1 MTYSSYKVK
10 TPGKLMIAG
19 EYAVLEPKQKAVVI
33 GINRYVTVHIK
44 PCKQNKPSLS
54 QRGSEDIT
62 WEIRDGK
69 VQFSVDDSSLGFI
82 KNSISVV
89 KQFLQE
95 KSVILH
101 PFQLEIRSD
110 LDDPLTGKKYGLG
123 SSAAVVVAVISAML
137 QLSREVKEPPALEEI
152 FKLSAIAHLKTQENG
167 SGADVAAAV
176 YGGWIEYS
184 AFDGKWL
191 LNQLEQGMKLRSVIE
206 KPWPNLS
213 IRPLTPP
220 PLLQLAVGWTKK
232 TAATA
237 PMIRSFQHFRH
248 QNIEAYKEFLSES
261 SIAVEALIQSF
272 EARDYTES
280 INSVAQNRK
289 ALLKLGE
296 EAGITIETDKLK
308 TLCSIAETFGSGK
321 SSGAGGGD
329 CGIAF
334 LKDSASMEELHNAWK
349 EADITPLNLTVSN
362 TGVSIEKI
370 AVNYEGNVRN
380 TNKG

>member
-19 EYAVLEPKQKAVVI
+19 EYAVLEPNQKAVVI
-33 GINRYVTVHIK
+33 GVNRYVTAYIK
-44 PCKQNKPSLS
+44 PCKQNKLSLP
-54 QRGSEDIT
+54 QRGLEDIA
-62 WEIRDGK
+62 WEIRDGR

-89 KQFLQE
+89 NQFLQE
-95 KSVILH
+95 KSVILP

-176 YGGWIEYS
+176 YGGWLEYS

-191 LNQLEQGMKLRSVIE
+191 LNQLKQGIKLRSLID
-206 KPWPNLS
+206 KPWPNLF

-220 PLLQLAVGWTKK
+220 LLLQLAVGWTKE
-232 TAATA
+232 AVATA
-237 PMIRSFQHFRH
+237 PMIRSFQHFCH
-248 QNIEAYKEFLSES
+248 ENLEAYKEFLSES
-261 SIAVEALIQSF
+261 SIAVEALIKSF
-272 EARDYTES
+272 EAKNCAEAIDS
-280 INSVAQNRK
+280 IALSRK

-296 EAGITIETDKLK
+296 NARITIETDRLK
-308 TLCSIAETFGSGK
+308 DLCSIAETFGSGK

-334 LKDSASMEELHNAWK
+334 LKDSTSIEELYNAWK
-349 EADITPLNLTVSN
+349 EADITPLNLSVSN

-370 AVNYEGNVRN
+370 AVNHGYNE
-380 TNKG
+380 

>member
-10 TPGKLMIAG
+10 APGKLMIAG
-19 EYAVLEPKQKAVVI
+19 EYAVLEPKKKAVVI
-33 GINRYVTVHIK
+33 GVNRYVTVHIK
-44 PCKQNKPSLS
+44 PCKQNKLSLS
-54 QRGSEDIT
+54 QRGLENII
-62 WEIRDGK
+62 WEIRGGK
-69 VQFSVDDSSLGFI
+69 VQFSLDDSSLSFI

-89 KQFLQE
+89 NQFLQE

-101 PFQLEIRSD
+101 PFQLEIKSD

-137 QLSREVKEPPALEEI
+137 QISREGEEPPALEEI
-152 FKLSAIAHLKTQENG
+152 FKLSAIAHLKTQQNG

-191 LNQLEQGMKLRSVIE
+191 LNKLEQGEKLRSLIE

-272 EARDYTES
+272 EARDCTES
-280 INSVAQNRK
+280 INSVALNRK

-296 EAGITIETDKLK
+296 NADITIETDRLK
-308 TLCSIAETFGSGK
+308 TLCSIADNFGSGK

-334 LKDSASMEELHNAWK
+334 LKDSASIEELHNAWK
-349 EADITPLNLTVSN
+349 EADITPLNLSVSN
-362 TGVSIEKI
+362 TGVSIDNI
-370 AVNYEGNVRN
+370 L
-380 TNKG
+380 

>member
-1 MTYSSYKVK
+1 MTYLSYKVK

-19 EYAVLEPKQKAVVI
+19 EYAVLEPNQKAVVI
-33 GINRYVTVHIK
+33 GVNRYVTAYIK
-44 PCKQNKPSLS
+44 PCKQNKLSLP
-54 QRGSEDIT
+54 QRGLEDIA
-62 WEIRDGK
+62 WEIRDGR

-89 KQFLQE
+89 NQFLQE
-95 KSVILH
+95 KSVILP

-176 YGGWIEYS
+176 YGGWLEYS

-191 LNQLEQGMKLRSVIE
+191 LNQLKQGIKLRSLID
-206 KPWPNLS
+206 KPWPNLF

-220 PLLQLAVGWTKK
+220 LLLQLAVGWTKE
-232 TAATA
+232 AVATA
-237 PMIRSFQHFRH
+237 PMIRSFQHFCH
-248 QNIEAYKEFLSES
+248 ENLEAYKEFLSES
-261 SIAVEALIQSF
+261 SIAVEALIKSF
-272 EARDYTES
+272 EAKNCAEAIDS
-280 INSVAQNRK
+280 IALSRK

-296 EAGITIETDKLK
+296 NARITIETDRLK
-308 TLCSIAETFGSGK
+308 DLCSIAETFGSGK

-334 LKDSASMEELHNAWK
+334 LKDSTSIEELYNAWK
-349 EADITPLNLTVSN
+349 EADITPLNLSVSN

-370 AVNYEGNVRN
+370 AVNHGYNE
-380 TNKG
+380 

>member
-10 TPGKLMIAG
+10 TAGKLMIAG
-19 EYAVLEPKQKAVVI
+19 EYAVLEPNQKAVVI
-33 GINRYVTVHIK
+33 GVNRYVAAHIK
-44 PCKQNKPSLS
+44 PCKQNKLSLS
-54 QRGSEDIT
+54 QRGLEDIT
-62 WEIRDGK
+62 WGIKDEK
-69 VQFSVDDSSLGFI
+69 VQFSLDDSSLGFI

-95 KSVILH
+95 KSVILP

-137 QLSREVKEPPALEEI
+137 QISREGEESPALEEI
-152 FKLSAIAHLKTQENG
+152 FKLSAIAHLKTQQNG

-191 LNQLEQGMKLRSVIE
+191 LNELEQYEELRSLIE

-220 PLLQLAVGWTKK
+220 PLLQLAVGWTKEA
-232 TAATA
+232 AATA
-237 PMIRSFQHFRH
+237 PMIRNFQHFRR
-248 QNIEAYKEFLSES
+248 QNVKAYKEFLSES

-272 EARDYTES
+272 EAMDCTEA
-280 INSVAQNRK
+280 INSIAQNRK

-296 EAGITIETDKLK
+296 NAHITIETAKLK
-308 TLCSIAETFGSGK
+308 ALCSIAETFGSGK

-334 LKDSASMEELHNAWK
+334 LKGSASMKDLHNAWE
-349 EADITPLNLTVSN
+349 EADITPLNLSVSN
-362 TGVSIEKI
+362 TGISIETIAMNQNKI
-370 AVNYEGNVRN
+370 
-380 TNKG
+380 

>member
-10 TPGKLMIAG
+10 APGKLMIAG
-19 EYAVLEPKQKAVVI
+19 EYAVLEPRQKAVVI

-44 PCKQNKPSLS
+44 PCKQNKLSLS
-54 QRGSEDIT
+54 QRGLEDIT

-69 VQFSVDDSSLGFI
+69 VQFSLDDSSLGFI

-137 QLSREVKEPPALEEI
+137 QISREGEEPLALEEI
-152 FKLSAIAHLKTQENG
+152 FKLSAIAHLKTQQNG
-167 SGADVAAAV
+167 SGADVASAV

-191 LNQLEQGMKLRSVIE
+191 LNELEQGGKFRPLIE

-220 PLLQLAVGWTKK
+220 PLLQLAVGWTQK
-232 TAATA
+232 TAATV
-237 PMIRSFQHFRH
+237 PMIRSFQHFRY

-272 EARDYTES
+272 EARDCTES

-334 LKDSASMEELHNAWK
+334 LKDSASMEELYNAWK
-349 EADITPLNLTVSN
+349 EADITPLNLSVSN
-362 TGVSIEKI
+362 TGVSVEKI
-370 AVNYEGNVRN
+370 AVNDECYVRN